1 MSDAQLRSV
10 LPPKRSEVHIL
21 ADLPSAVHLHGLA
34 FQLGKLQLYRSA
46 WVVSR
51 HFKLKFEGI
60 PNQVMDKSASALPL
74 GAVLVGCEL
83 EPIIIFLLIVVDV
96 GD

>member
-1 MSDAQLRSV
+1 MPNFEV
-10 LPPKRSEVHIL
+10 LPPKRSEMHIL
-21 ADLPSAVHLHGLA
+21 TDSPRQGRHGLA